1 MLYILW
7 FLIYFMATSYFN
19 RNVEQL
25 CCLRR
30 FAYCF
35 PLDCVRPIGK
45 TLLRIFNHVLKLDIK
60 WKREYLHPIFQEV
73 YQKIFQ

>member
-35 PLDCVRPIGK
+35 PLDCVR
-45 TLLRIFNHVLKLDIK
+45 KLDIK

>member
-1 MLYILW
+1 MLLW

-45 TLLRIFNHVLKLDIK
+45 TLLRIFNHVRKLDIK